1 VRRGPREK
9 AKGYAVDATTP
20 YAAKI
25 RTPFAVLGIRTAAG
39 AVTGIEYLP
48 QSERAQAPDNALAER
63 VVRQVERYL
72 ADPHFRFTLPL
83 ANGGT
88 PFRRRVWQALEAIPV
103 GESRTYGE
111 LARLLHT
118 APRAVGGACGANT
131 IALVIP
137 CHRVVGSRGSLG
149 GFMRAKGRPERELL
163 PLGGKARGAKSAPIG
178 AAHGDPIAIKRWL
191 LAHEGYRFG
200 A

>member
-1 VRRGPREK
+1 MRQGERVN
-9 AKGYAVDATTP
+9 ATTP

-25 RTPFAVLGIRTAAG
+25 RTPFAVLGIRTAG
-39 AVTGIEYLP
+39 GTVTGIEYLP
-48 QSERAQAPDNALAER
+48 KTERPKAPDNALAER

-83 ANGGT
+83 ATVGT
-88 PFRRRVWQALEAIPV
+88 PFRRRVWQALAGIPV

-137 CHRVVGSRGSLG
+137 CHRVVGSQGSLG
-149 GFMRAKGRPERELL
+149 GFMN
-163 PLGGKARGAKSAPIG
+163 
-178 AAHGDPIAIKRWL
+178 AADGDPIAIKRWL
-191 LAHEGYRFG
+191 LTHEGYRFG

>member
-1 VRRGPREK
+1 V
-9 AKGYAVDATTP
+9 VATTP
-20 YAAKI
+20 YSAKMKA
-25 RTPFAVLGIRTAAG
+25 PFAVLGIRTAAG

-48 QSERAQAPDNALAER
+48 KTERAQAPTNALAER

-83 ANGGT
+83 ATVGT
-88 PFRRRVWQALEAIPV
+88 PFRRRVWQALTGIPV

-118 APRAVGGACGANT
+118 APRAVGGACGANA

-137 CHRVVGSRGSLG
+137 CHRVVGSQGSLG
-149 GFMRAKGRPERELL
+149 GFMN
-163 PLGGKARGAKSAPIG
+163 
-178 AAHGDPIAIKRWL
+178 AANGDPIAIKRWL
-191 LAHEGYRFG
+191 LTHEGYRFG

>member
-1 VRRGPREK
+1 MN
-9 AKGYAVDATTP
+9 AQTP
-20 YAAKI
+20 FAAKM
-25 RTPFAVLGIRTAAG
+25 RTPFAVLGIHTAGG
-39 AVTGIEYLP
+39 AVTGIEFLP
-48 QSERAQAPDNALAER
+48 RTERAQPPADALAER
-63 VVRQVERYL
+63 AVRQIERYL

-83 ANGGT
+83 APEGT
-88 PFRRRVWQALEAIPV
+88 PFRRRVWQALEGIPV

-118 APRAVGGACGANT
+118 APRAVGGACGANR

-137 CHRVVGSRGSLG
+137 CHRVVGSQGSLG
-149 GFMRAKGRPERELL
+149 GFMGVTA
-163 PLGGKARGAKSAPIG
+163 
-178 AAHGDPIAIKRWL
+178 GDPLAIKTWL